1 MLCQFVIVCIMS
13 DILSPIDNLKFQ
25 ENIKLSTN
33 HSPSVF
39 NRTCVDRTAV
49 AVTLQVSSNFLISI
63 EKYSYEYDIN
73 FVDIFNT
80 QVTFFQLK
88 RTERLESRFKSECSR
103 ITGLLK
109 HKFRGG
115 RQRQDFLNKTHN
127 FIVFKDELCDIETLN
142 FKVSQFDEKLVQ
154 KEKKCKDIFEE
165 LIRIKSEN
173 SNLKN
178 QLNSVQDGNSYLK
191 SRNKALLDYTENV
204 IIKSFENSG
213 KRFDELSERQQYR
226 KLNTLGTYAEKALAF
241 AETFGLKPLKLDLKS
256 EIGKTI
262 SVSLNEN
269 KADKENL
276 FTYENLNSDDKDKL
290 RQLVFILDKFCVS
303 DAAYHEL
310 SMIFDDMPRKY
321 LLVQCREDLNKIYHI
336 ERLPGN
342 KPGVMINIKDEL
354 KRLLNI
360 QINKGF
366 NSSNK
371 LQIKF
376 SGDGAKVS
384 KISNYVIFSLAVLN
398 GDTPNLSYNQLNT
411 VAIVKCDENYDNLR
425 DTCKPLFQ
433 QLSELDKNKTINVG
447 DQDYEI
453 EIFVGGDMKFLQ
465 ILLGLGG
472 STGDFACP
480 WCKVH
485 KNDRHDLTKHWNF
498 YHSSDLFRSYEEIC
512 FLAGQTK
519 NTFGVKHKPLL
530 KVNIDHF
537 ILDELHLML
546 RITDILL
553 RNVILDC
560 KDKDDLDKKESKL
573 NGKNL
578 EHFVKLVDCGV
589 SFFYLDTER

>member
-1 MLCQFVIVCIMS
+1 M
-13 DILSPIDNLKFQ
+13 
-25 ENIKLSTN
+25 
-33 HSPSVF
+33 
-39 NRTCVDRTAV
+39 
-49 AVTLQVSSNFLISI
+49 
-63 EKYSYEYDIN
+63 
-73 FVDIFNT
+73 
-80 QVTFFQLK
+80 
-88 RTERLESRFKSECSR
+88 
-103 ITGLLK
+103 
-109 HKFRGG
+109 
-115 RQRQDFLNKTHN
+115 
-127 FIVFKDELCDIETLN
+127 
-142 FKVSQFDEKLVQ
+142 
-154 KEKKCKDIFEE
+154 
-165 LIRIKSEN
+165 
-173 SNLKN
+173 
-178 QLNSVQDGNSYLK
+178 
-191 SRNKALLDYTENV
+191 DYTENV

-321 LLVQCREDLNKIYHI
+321 LLVQCREDLNTIYHI
-336 ERLPGN
+336 ERLPAN

-537 ILDELHLML
+537 IPDELHLML
-546 RITDILL
+546 T
-553 RNVILDC
+553 
-560 KDKDDLDKKESKL
+560 
-573 NGKNL
+573 
-578 EHFVKLVDCGV
+578 
-589 SFFYLDTER
+589 FF